1 MSAGAG
7 GASAQT
13 PRSVFITGAR
23 GFIGATLAERY
34 RGEGVEVRGVDVAAD
49 PGRGV
54 VAGDVSE
61 PGDWQRHAEGCE
73 VFFHT
78 AALITFAP
86 ALDRFWRV
94 NTLGTRRAL
103 DAAMAAGARRF
114 VHFSSITVFGFQY
127 PDGVEES
134 HPVRLTGVPYVDTK
148 IASEQVVLQA
158 QAAGELECT
167 IVRPGDVYGPGSQPW
182 TRLPVEELRRGRLM
196 LPAGGRGEISP
207 AYVDNLVDG
216 VALAA
221 ASPEAAGQVITI
233 TDGRAVQTREFFGYY
248 ARLLGKQRAP
258 TAPTRVVKALAGTIA
273 LAGRVRGVEVEV
285 NPRAVDYIARRGTY
299 SIAKARRLLGYEP
312 RVSLEEGMARTER
325 WLREEG
331 LV

>member
-1 MSAGAG
+1 VNAKAGTVPP
-7 GASAQT
+7 QT

-34 RGEGVEVRGVDVAAD
+34 RSQGVEVRGVDVAGD
-49 PGRGV
+49 PERGV
-54 VAGDVSE
+54 VAADVSE

-73 VFFHT
+73 VVFHT

-103 DAAMAAGARRF
+103 DAAIAAGARRF
-114 VHFSSITVFGFQY
+114 VHFSSITVFGFDY
-127 PDGVEES
+127 PDGVEET
-134 HPVRLTGVPYVDTK
+134 HPVRLTGVPYIDTK

-158 QAAGELECT
+158 QAAGELPCT

-207 AYVDNLVDG
+207 VYVDNLVDG
-216 VALAA
+216 VTLAA
-221 ASPEAAGQVITI
+221 AEPAAAGQVITI
-233 TDGRAVQTREFFGYY
+233 TDGRAVQTQEFFGYY
-248 ARLLGKQRAP
+248 ARLLGKRRAP
-258 TAPTRVVKALAGTIA
+258 TAPTPVVKALAGTIA

-285 NPRAVDYIARRGTY
+285 NPRAVAYVARRGTY